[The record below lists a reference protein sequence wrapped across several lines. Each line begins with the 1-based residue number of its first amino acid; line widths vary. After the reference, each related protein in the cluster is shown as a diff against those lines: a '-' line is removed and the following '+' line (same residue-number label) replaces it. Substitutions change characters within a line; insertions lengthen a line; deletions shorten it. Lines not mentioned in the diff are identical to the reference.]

1 MSGVTLHSSLET
13 PDWASLRLMAQE
25 TAAER
30 LTAILASADRME
42 KQVYALRGMAML
54 IVEERELFRWVIDEE
69 VGSPFQSFDR
79 WLKQTCPES
88 WSYCRQ
94 ALNTIKELR
103 ETPFEDLLQ
112 ITRANLEQLKKV
124 SSGVRLLPGVVNA
137 AKSMPEREFV
147 EKMNRDHSQHLETRK
162 PIVMAEASV
171 SSKIDEAVEMATVLY
186 GCKCRSEALEAV
198 CEDFILAHQDMVDG
212 DSDKEAG

>member
-1 MSGVTLHSSLET
+1 
-13 PDWASLRLMAQE
+13 MAQE